1 MNISLAY
8 GWRQIFRNQSSILV
22 FVSYVPFRVMPLIE
36 LPHTP
41 NCLVC
46 GRGNVHGLK
55 LNLYVDES
63 AGIVR
68 TRFTPQPHHV
78 GFDGVVHGGV
88 IATVLDEAMVWAA
101 TWSGRRFCLCGEM
114 TVRFRR
120 KIAIGEHVDVEASVL
135 AARAKLVKT
144 VGTVFSSSGELLA
157 ESSGKYVP
165 LEEVR
170 HRSVVQTLVDDP
182 TTDRAAARFR

>member
-1 MNISLAY
+1 MPVIL
-8 GWRQIFRNQSSILV
+8 RPQILYPRFHFLDTIPRT
-22 FVSYVPFRVMPLIE
+22 MPLIE

-46 GRGNVHGLK
+46 GRENAHGLH
-55 LNLYVDES
+55 LHLYVDE
-63 AGIVR
+63 ANGIVR

-78 GFDGVVHGGV
+78 GLDGIVHGGV

-101 TWSGRRFCLCGEM
+101 TWTGRRFCLCGEM

-120 KIAIGEHVDVEASVL
+120 KIAIGEHVDVEASVTTG
-135 AARAKLVKT
+135 RTKLLKT
-144 VGTVFSSSGELLA
+144 VGTVFSSGGELLA
-157 ESSGKYVP
+157 ESTGKYVP

-170 HRSVVQTLVDDP
+170 HRSVVATFINDP
-182 TTDRAAARFR
+182 TTDRAADRFRN